1 MTPWSIGYIIGML
14 ERCCGTYKETHP
26 PLPRRGSRDCML
38 RPQSNAPKSLFSVTL
53 VCIGK
58 SFRIWGGLKQR
69 RSSSQKSKTQSLF
82 HSFLLF
88 TSLLSYDLDAQGCCF
103 YHVHQLMECCI
114 YHAQH
119 HCNPCP
125 WLGEFT
131 TIFTCKDPTNLN
143 WKRLPRIKS
152 GKVCND
158 CKEYHRLANCRNRY
172 VRVRTKKGN
181 HQGALIIHYEKRKK
195 VKAFLSSFFC
205 SLLTNLYWKFCNNL
219 YGVADNRLLLCGIPG
234 YTWEW

>member
-131 TIFTCKDPTNLN
+131 TIFTCKDPTNFKLETITKN
-143 WKRLPRIKS
+143 KVWQSLQRLQRIPPSSQLPQSVCTGTNKKRESSRSTDYTLWK
-152 GKVCND
+152 
-158 CKEYHRLANCRNRY
+158 E
-172 VRVRTKKGN
+172 KKGESVPFFVLLFVVD
-181 HQGALIIHYEKRKK
+181 QFILKVLQQFKR
-195 VKAFLSSFFC
+195 C
-205 SLLTNLYWKFCNNL
+205 RW
-219 YGVADNRLLLCGIPG
+219 
-234 YTWEW
+234 

>member
-131 TIFTCKDPTNLN
+131 TIFTCKDPTNFKLETITKN
-143 WKRLPRIKS
+143 KVWQSLQRLQRIPPS
-152 GKVCND
+152 SQLPQSVCTGTN
-158 CKEYHRLANCRNRY
+158 
-172 VRVRTKKGN
+172 KKGN

-195 VKAFLSSFFC
+195 VKVFLSSFFC